1 MKTTEPLLT
10 IEDLVTIL
18 KLNRRSIYRLMETGE
33 LNFGV
38 KVGGQWRFL
47 PADFNVWLGKKK
59 REGLGI

>member
-38 KVGGQWRFL
+38 KVGGSWRFK
-47 PADFNVWLGKKK
+47 PTDFNAWLEKKK
-59 REGLGI
+59 RETPC